1 MFAQAARARYW
12 NETAFAAVAHIDAAA
27 KKYDLTLPE
36 VALRWLAHH
45 SMLKGEH
52 GDAILIGVSSVKQ
65 TEQNL
70 VDLEKGP
77 LHTLLCIP
85 DCSTLEACTDVVV
98 STAEDVVKA
107 LDEAW
112 KDRESQAE
120 VYYFP

>member
-12 NETAFAAVAHIDAAA
+12 NETAFAAVAHVDAAA

-52 GDAILIGVSSVKQ
+52 GDAILIGVSSVEQ
-65 TEQNL
+65 AEQNL
-70 VDLEKGP
+70 LDLEKGP
-77 LHTLLCIP
+77 LRALLCIP
-85 DCSTLEACTDVVV
+85 DCSSMDPCADVVGFP
-98 STAEDVVKA
+98 AEDVVQA